1 MGEAGVKGGLTHRG
15 VVYPSELDHMGH
27 MNVVGYAAKFDQA
40 TWNFFNDIGL
50 TPSFLRSSG
59 KATAAVRYEIV
70 YERELLAG
78 DVVTVRT
85 HLTKLGRTSFA
96 FRHEMWNGE
105 TGERVATA
113 DCTGV
118 LIDRETRL
126 PVPWPDDL
134 AKRLRGLISG

>member
-1 MGEAGVKGGLTHRG
+1 MEERPSTVGAVTHRG

-27 MNVVGYAAKFDQA
+27 MNVVAYAAKFDEG

-50 TPSFLRSSG
+50 TPSYLRSSG
-59 KATAAVRYEIV
+59 KATAAVKYEVV

-85 HLTKLGRTSFA
+85 HLTRLGTTSFA

-105 TGERVATA
+105 NGERVATA

-118 LIDRETRL
+118 LIDRDTRR
-126 PVPWPDDL
+126 PVRWPEDL
-134 AKRLRGLISG
+134 AARLRALIP

>member
-1 MGEAGVKGGLTHRG
+1 VEERPSTVGAVTHRG

-27 MNVVGYAAKFDQA
+27 MNVVAYAAKFDEG

-50 TPSFLRSSG
+50 TPSYLRSSG
-59 KATAAVRYEIV
+59 KATAAVKYEVV

-85 HLTKLGRTSFA
+85 HLTRLGTTSFA

-105 TGERVATA
+105 NGERVATA

-118 LIDRETRL
+118 LIDRDTRR
-126 PVPWPDDL
+126 PVRWPEDL
-134 AKRLRGLISG
+134 AARLRALIP

>member
-1 MGEAGVKGGLTHRG
+1 
-15 VVYPSELDHMGH
+15 MGH
-27 MNVVGYAAKFDQA
+27 MNVVAYSAKFDQG
-40 TWNFFNDIGL
+40 TWNFFTDIGL

-59 KATAAVRYEIV
+59 KATAAVRYEIT

-78 DVVTVRT
+78 DTVTVRT

-105 TGERVATA
+105 TGERVAIA

-118 LIDRETRL
+118 LIDRATRR

-134 AKRLRGLISG
+134 ARRLGGLLPG

>member
-1 MGEAGVKGGLTHRG
+1 MQADPSPVGIVTHRG
-15 VVYPSELDHMGH
+15 VVYPAELDHMGH
-27 MNVVGYAAKFDQA
+27 MNVVGYAAKFDEG

-59 KATAAVRYEIV
+59 KATAAVRYDIT

-85 HLTKLGRTSFA
+85 HLTRLGRTSFA

-105 TGERVATA
+105 TGERAATA

-118 LIDRETRL
+118 LIDRSTRK
-126 PVPWPDDL
+126 PTPWPDDL
-134 AKRLRGLISG
+134 AARLRALIP

>member
-1 MGEAGVKGGLTHRG
+1 MGEASPVGTVTHRG

-27 MNVVGYAAKFDQA
+27 MNVVGYAAKLDQA
-40 TWNFFNDIGL
+40 TWSFFNDIGL

-59 KATAAVRYEIV
+59 RAAAAVKYETV

-85 HLTKLGRTSFA
+85 RLTRLGRTSFA

-118 LIDRETRL
+118 LIDRATRR

-134 AKRLRGLISG
+134 AQRLRALIPG

>member
-1 MGEAGVKGGLTHRG
+1 MGDAETAGVVTHRG
-15 VVYPSELDHMGH
+15 VVYPGELDHMGH
-27 MNVVGYAAKFDQA
+27 MNVVAYAAKFDQG
-40 TWNFFNDIGL
+40 TWSFFNDIGL
-50 TPSFLRSSG
+50 TPTYFRASG
-59 KATAAVRYEIV
+59 QATAAVRYETV

-85 HLTKLGRTSFA
+85 RLTKLGRTSFA

-105 TGERVATA
+105 TGERAAAA

-118 LIDRETRL
+118 LIDRATRR

-134 AKRLRGLISG
+134 AQRLRALIPG